1 MTKKRERRNWKV
13 FQRSTESNTYR
24 PQPPKARPD
33 ELWERIE
40 TLIASEPPTE
50 ANPESAAEPKTPAP
64 STQKRKRGAARRRQ
78 RRRRVVRTL
87 DVLGSIVWIVSL
99 IKLFVGDVDRLL
111 ISSFA
116 PQLVWLLDMRWL
128 LVLGLVALILILF
141 RARTLGV
148 AVAYIV
154 GFPLVILFWKIPKL
168 LIKRR
173 STLLVSSLAGVAT
186 GFLSRAKF
194 FIVALA
200 IACLSGT
207 MILMGETPP
216 VVLAG
221 MGAMLL
227 VVMWWLTVTAI
238 DLLHT
243 SAFIKAQERVINWI
257 FGFELIERFVTPEQ
271 PDALALKA
279 WSVDDAK
286 KFRDTAGFALI
297 ARRALLFW
305 ASAVDQYRRGPAV
318 VVLNALLVVLLLAQ
332 VIGAFAFLSYGVFV
346 IDPTQFAF
354 TVTPDAW
361 TFVYYSTVGAYFGE
375 ISALVPVGGL
385 AIAVK
390 LLNGII
396 GSIGV
401 LTIIGSTL
409 MGFRA
414 TRSDSESN
422 SAARAL
428 RRKADELESLS
439 EQQFQMSL
447 QDLQQHLV
455 AAGWGLIG
463 VVTWL
468 KTKTPVTTPGAET

>member
-1 MTKKRERRNWKV
+1 
-13 FQRSTESNTYR
+13 
-24 PQPPKARPD
+24 
-33 ELWERIE
+33 
-40 TLIASEPPTE
+40 
-50 ANPESAAEPKTPAP
+50 
-64 STQKRKRGAARRRQ
+64 
-78 RRRRVVRTL
+78 
-87 DVLGSIVWIVSL
+87 
-99 IKLFVGDVDRLL
+99 
-111 ISSFA
+111 
-116 PQLVWLLDMRWL
+116 MRWL
-128 LVLGLVALILILF
+128 LILGLVALILILF

-148 AVAYIV
+148 AVSYIV
-154 GFPLVILFWKIPKL
+154 GFPLVVLFWKIPKL

-173 STLLVSSLAGVAT
+173 GTVLVPSLAGVAT
-186 GFLSRAKF
+186 GFLSRAKS

-257 FGFELIERFVTPEQ
+257 FSFDFIERFVTPEQ
-271 PDALALKA
+271 PDALALKV
-279 WSVDDAK
+279 WSADDAK
-286 KFRDTAGFALI
+286 KFRDTAGLALI
-297 ARRALLFW
+297 ARHALLFW

-346 IDPTQFAF
+346 IDSTQFAF
-354 TVTPDAW
+354 MVAPDAW

-401 LTIIGSTL
+401 LTIVGSTL

-422 SAARAL
+422 TAARAL

-439 EQQFQMSL
+439 VQQFQMSL
-447 QDLQQHLV
+447 PDLQQRLV
-455 AAGWGLIG
+455 ASGSGMIG

-468 KTKTPVTTPGAET
+468 KTKTLATTPDSERRGHV